1 MATSSRHERVIILD
15 LIICLCIRKAQGT
28 TRVSEPTNNTPSYID
43 DQAIVI
49 ARESLIDF
57 RAEKALWM
65 RQQVHDLP
73 DLCLDDV
80 AEQVEGGEVV
90 GVRDSGASRRESVE
104 QSDLILRQKSG
115 LILNRLLRLTN
126 FLEDI
131 FTQMP

>member
-1 MATSSRHERVIILD
+1 
-15 LIICLCIRKAQGT
+15 
-28 TRVSEPTNNTPSYID
+28 
-43 DQAIVI
+43 
-49 ARESLIDF
+49 
-57 RAEKALWM
+57 M

-131 FTQMP
+131 LTQMP